1 VTKSDWPHQD
11 LWDHGPYG
19 PLKWI
24 QEHGMASA
32 IITNLLDEQGPVTE
46 EQILA
51 TRKTLFVNQ
60 GWRLTPTGT
69 KLFVDCYN
77 HYKALSDEN
86 EIMTGRVLIGMDRAV
101 RGPWAY
107 RGKTIITFDAQT
119 HFELQMVGGSARAFV
134 EFKSG

>member
-1 VTKSDWPHQD
+1 
-11 LWDHGPYG
+11 
-19 PLKWI
+19 
-24 QEHGMASA
+24 MASA

-46 EQILA
+46 AQLLS
-51 TRKTLFVNQ
+51 TRTTIFVNQ
-60 GWRLTPTGT
+60 GWRLTPAGT

-77 HYKALSDEN
+77 HYRALSDEN

-134 EFKSG
+134 EFKNG